1 MEPACSLSILEA
13 LSKLAQV
20 VMAIAAT
27 ILAGGLIWQWKT
39 FVLQRQTLEASL
51 FNAVS
56 DKIDRLMDKPLT
68 SVGDEEKEAWLE
80 RVFAAFEHFAFFAN
94 QGFFNPEMEK
104 YYISSMEECCKRLE
118 SEKHESLLRYYRE
131 LPKGQL
137 DEFKKFFKKMTGRET
152 PFG

>member
-27 ILAGGLIWQWKT
+27 ILVGGLIWQWKT
-39 FVLQRQTLEASL
+39 FVLQRRTLEASL
-51 FNAVS
+51 FNTVS
-56 DKIDRLMDKPLT
+56 DKIDRLMDKPLI
-68 SVGDEEKEAWLE
+68 SVDDEEKEAWLE

-104 YYISSMEECCKRLE
+104 YYISSMEDICERLQQ
-118 SEKHESLLRYYRE
+118 EKYESLLKY
-131 LPKGQL
+131 LKGRPEEQL
-137 DEFKKFFKKMTGRET
+137 DEFKKFFKRMTGRET